1 MQRFLQNLIRAKSS
15 CRFLQTGILLLVMLA
30 NMASHAI
37 AADNVLSEYKLKA
50 ALLYKLTH
58 FVEWP
63 VMASSPKSNRFNI
76 CLLGRDDFGNAL
88 DSLSTRKV
96 NGLSIAIYRFSYST
110 GIDKQCQLLFISD
123 SKQAF
128 LSSIIQTLGKQ
139 PVLTISD
146 ARDFAEQGGM
156 IQFVSEKKRI
166 GFRINLRKARAANLK
181 IAAPLL
187 ELATIIS
194 TRKHQDKP

>member
-1 MQRFLQNLIRAKSS
+1 MQKFLHNPIRAKSS
-15 CRFLQTGILLLVMLA
+15 CRFVQAGILLLVMLA

-37 AADNVLSEYKLKA
+37 AADEALSEYKLKA

-63 VMASSPKSNRFNI
+63 AIASNPKSNRFNI
-76 CLLGRDDFGNAL
+76 CLLGRDDFGGAL

-96 NGLSIAIYRFSYST
+96 NGLPIAISRFSYSK

-128 LSSIIQTLGKQ
+128 LSSIIQTLGRQ

-146 ARDFAEQGGM
+146 AKDFVEQGGM
-156 IQFVSEKKRI
+156 IQFVSENKHI
-166 GFRINLRKARAANLK
+166 GFRINLRKARAANLI

-194 TRKHQDKP
+194 TRKNQDKP

>member
-1 MQRFLQNLIRAKSS
+1 MQKFLQNLTRAKSS
-15 CRFLQTGILLLVMLA
+15 CRFLQTGMLLLVMLA
-30 NMASHAI
+30 NMVSHAV
-37 AADNVLSEYKLKA
+37 AADKALSEYKLKA

-63 VMASSPKSNRFNI
+63 ATASSPKPNRFNI
-76 CLLGRDDFGNAL
+76 CLLGRDDFGSAL

-96 NGLSIAIYRFSYST
+96 NGIPIAISRFSYST

-146 ARDFAEQGGM
+146 ARDFVEQGGM

-194 TRKHQDKP
+194 TRKNQDTP